1 MTKEKLLETIL
12 TTSFTKVDAHRRIR
26 LWREF
31 LEQKYFGKGKK
42 AALLEY
48 LKKQE
53 VSVSDIE
60 AIDSWGEGFYDTF
73 TKDDAYELTDILT
86 ESLKSLALISIYVPY
101 EATDDDHK
109 KFGMWVRANIDKYA
123 LIEIH
128 VDSQV
133 FGGCAVSVDGRYYD
147 FSLRHRLETHTQD
160 IHGILE
166 KYVNAQ

>member
-42 AALLEY
+42 IALLEY
-48 LKKQE
+48 LKKQSA
-53 VSVSDIE
+53 SVGDIE
-60 AIDSWGEGFYDTF
+60 AIDAWGDGFYESFEKDT
-73 TKDDAYELTDILT
+73 AYELTDILT
-86 ESLKSLALISIYVPY
+86 DSLKSLALISIYIPF
-101 EATDDDHK
+101 EATDSDHK
-109 KFGMWVRANIDKYA
+109 RFGEWVRSNIDKYA

-128 VDSQV
+128 VDILV
-133 FGGCAVSVDGRYYD
+133 FGGCAVSVNGKYYD
-147 FSLRHRLETHTQD
+147 FSLRHRLEEHTED

-166 KYVNAQ
+166 KYLSV